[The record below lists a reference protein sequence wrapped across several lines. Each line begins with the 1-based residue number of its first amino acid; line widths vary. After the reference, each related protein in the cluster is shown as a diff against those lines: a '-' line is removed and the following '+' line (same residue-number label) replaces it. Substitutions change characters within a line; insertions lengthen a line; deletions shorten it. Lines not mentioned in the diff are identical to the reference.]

1 MLGSIN
7 EIKKSPKYRDTV
19 SLIKYSERDFLLQKQ
34 FLADDA
40 DRNYKKREN
49 SKW

>member
-1 MLGSIN
+1 MLGSIH

-19 SLIKYSERDFLLQKQ
+19 SLIKYSEC
-34 FLADDA
+34 LADDA

-49 SKW
+49 SK